1 MVSYLP
7 IRREKIDR
15 IRQATKEDEV
25 MSVLIETIL
34 FGCRGVA
41 RGKCMWKQGRR
52 SGQDRFVTQ
61 LKFVQLGVWGGGC
74 KPPSGARGRSP
85 EANAFLATIY

>member
-1 MVSYLP
+1 
-7 IRREKIDR
+7 
-15 IRQATKEDEV
+15 

-34 FGCRGVA
+34 FGYRGVA

-61 LKFVQLGVWGGGC
+61 HKFVQLGVWGG
-74 KPPSGARGRSP
+74 A
-85 EANAFLATIY
+85 L